1 MAHRRTVREAL
12 DTRGLTR
19 SHIDNGSNA
28 RFQGSRAIFQLF
40 PRRTINLQL
49 SKLASSV
56 SRVSIQHR
64 CISST
69 GLAWMVQNKPPSREA
84 SASHRFAAP
93 RRVAMTS
100 IFDRRALA
108 AAAALSPGRASR
120 GFTVRFCGLHSSCY
134 LDCSEGDR
142 HARCENT
149 SLQATPRDSTDA
161 PNFTDVLEGQTQV
174 SVCWASWWP
183 DVTRAPGRAGPW
195 ASPSSRGFPPREP
208 RWPVSTRLQGVLTV
222 PARNGRKCYRVG
234 AVASFSVQALAS

>member
-1 MAHRRTVREAL
+1 MAGIGDNIHSAFLLSFLSRLGDLASSSCLLAHCLDATHSDRPSHVTHSKMAHRRTVREAL

-40 PRRTINLQL
+40 PRRTINLLQL

-64 CISST
+64 CTSST

-120 GFTVRFCGLHSSCY
+120 GFTCVSADFTPAVTLT
-134 LDCSEGDR
+134 
-142 HARCENT
+142 AAKVT
-149 SLQATPRDSTDA
+149 ATPGVRT
-161 PNFTDVLEGQTQV
+161 
-174 SVCWASWWP
+174 
-183 DVTRAPGRAGPW
+183 
-195 ASPSSRGFPPREP
+195 
-208 RWPVSTRLQGVLTV
+208 PVSRRPPGTV
-222 PARNGRKCYRVG
+222 PMPPTLQTSWRGKRRCPSVGRVG
-234 AVASFSVQALAS
+234 GRM